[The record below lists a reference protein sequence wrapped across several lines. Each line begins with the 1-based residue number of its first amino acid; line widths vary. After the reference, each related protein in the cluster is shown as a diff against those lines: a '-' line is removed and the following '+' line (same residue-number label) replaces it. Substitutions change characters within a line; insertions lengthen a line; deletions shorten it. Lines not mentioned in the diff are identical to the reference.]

1 MDNRKVFLLPFCYF
15 TIKSYFCSNRFRHA
29 SHRTAYQGGTFALY
43 IHGIHETTNRLSTA
57 NTDAERTWID
67 NQNARQALELEQLR
81 IISYFRLANYL
92 RPMEQDKIAHIF
104 KPNST
109 FENAINLYYFDK
121 KLRALIFTAIQSIE
135 IALRTK
141 IIHHVSLKYGA
152 FWFTD
157 IHLCSN
163 QQMFAENLNHIQQE
177 LQRSKEDFILEH
189 FAKYTSPTFPPV
201 WKTLEVVSF
210 GTLSKLYYNLSDKA
224 IKKQIAQDLNVPQ
237 HLYLESWIKS
247 TTVLR
252 NCIAHHA
259 RIWNRR
265 FPNMPQLPKRM
276 PKAWISDTRLPMMKL
291 YAQLC
296 CIAYLQNSIHPDNT
310 FGQDLFALL
319 EAHPNV
325 DVKAMGFPA
334 NWREE
339 PLWKD

>member
-1 MDNRKVFLLPFCYF
+1 MEYTKQPIDYPQQIQMLKERGLI
-15 TIKSYFCSNRFRHA
+15 IKD
-29 SHRTAYQGGTFALY
+29 
-43 IHGIHETTNRLSTA
+43 EK
-57 NTDAERTWID
+57 
-67 NQNARQALELEQLR
+67 QALEQLR

-92 RPMEQDKIAHIF
+92 RPMEQDKEKHTF

-109 FENAINLYYFDK
+109 FENALNLYYFDK
-121 KLRALIFTAIQSIE
+121 ELRALIFTVIQSIE

-157 IHLCSN
+157 INLCTN

-177 LQRSKEDFILEH
+177 LHRSKEDFILEH

-224 IKKQIAQDLNVPQ
+224 IKKQIAQDLDVPQ
-237 HLYLESWIKS
+237 HLYLESWIKA

-276 PKAWISDTRLPMMKL
+276 PKAWISNTRLPMMKL

-296 CIAYLQNSIHPDNT
+296 CITYLQNSIHPNNS
-310 FGQDLFALL
+310 FKQKLIALL
-319 EAHPNV
+319 ETHPNV

-339 PLWKD
+339 SLWKD

>member
-1 MDNRKVFLLPFCYF
+1 MEYTKQPIDYPQQIQMLKERGLI
-15 TIKSYFCSNRFRHA
+15 IKD
-29 SHRTAYQGGTFALY
+29 
-43 IHGIHETTNRLSTA
+43 E
-57 NTDAERTWID
+57 
-67 NQNARQALELEQLR
+67 RQALEQLR

-92 RPMEQDKIAHIF
+92 RPMEQDKENHIF

-109 FENAINLYYFDK
+109 FENALNLYYFDK
-121 KLRALIFTAIQSIE
+121 ELRALIFTAIQSIE

-157 IHLCSN
+157 INLCTN

-224 IKKQIAQDLNVPQ
+224 IKKQIAQDLDVPQ
-237 HLYLESWIKS
+237 HLYLESWIKA

-276 PKAWISDTRLPMMKL
+276 PKTWISNTHLPMMKL

-296 CIAYLQNSIHPDNT
+296 CIAYLQNSIHPNNAFKQKLIT
-310 FGQDLFALL
+310 LL
-319 EAHPNV
+319 EMHPNV
-325 DVKAMGFPA
+325 DVKAMGFPT

-339 PLWKD
+339 PLWID